1 MSELQYDS
9 ILELKA
15 SGAITSNGNG
25 SGVLVGPQARGKV
38 KCVIHITAVS
48 GTAPTI
54 DFKLQESDDNST
66 YSDIA
71 HSKFDQISAVGV
83 YVQEF
88 STTKKYVRLAWTVG
102 GTSPSFTTWAY
113 ITKSP

>member
-1 MSELQYDS
+1 MSELQFDS

-15 SGAITSNGNG
+15 LGAITANGNG
-25 SGVLVGPQARGKV
+25 SGVRVGPQARGKV
-38 KCVIHITAVS
+38 KCVIQISAVS

-66 YSDIA
+66 FTDIA
-71 HSKFDQISAVGV
+71 NSKFDQINAVGV
-83 YVQEF
+83 YKQEF

-113 ITKSP
+113 VDKAP